1 MKPED
6 QIHRAV
12 ADHLRLRSTPNLL
25 WWHTPNQGN
34 LPVQYRVKLKRM
46 GVTPGVS
53 DLCFLKDGKFFAL
66 ELKAENGRP
75 SDHQIRFCM
84 QVQDAGGYAT
94 IGYGLDRSLKILES
108 WQLLKGA

>member
-12 ADHLRLRSTPNLL
+12 ADHLRLRGSKQMV

-46 GVTPGVS
+46 GVTAGVS
-53 DLCFLKDGKFFAL
+53 DLCFLRNGMFFAL
-66 ELKAENGRP
+66 ELKAEKGRP
-75 SDHQIRFCM
+75 SESQFEFCAA
-84 QVQDAGGYAT
+84 VKDAGGYAE
-94 IGYGLDRSLKILES
+94 IGYGLDRSLKILEA
-108 WQLLKGA
+108 WELLK